1 MTHFKDLGLPEP
13 ILRAVAAQGHETPT
27 PIQAEVIPAML
38 AGRDVVGI
46 AQTGTG
52 KTASFVLPMLTHAYL
67 DDEKPDRKHCKYLI
81 ITPTRELATQITETI
96 RVSRRFI
103 AASVHT
109 IVGGA
114 KMGPQVKALTRGVDV
129 IVATPGRLMDHMAQ
143 GTLFLDQVRAVVLDE
158 ADQMMDLG
166 FLPAIQK
173 IVKSLPPK
181 RQMVLMSATMPPPI
195 RALADQFLNEP
206 QEISVAPQAQP
217 IERIDQTVI
226 HGPADEKR
234 ENLLRVLADKKAKS
248 TIIFSRTKRG
258 ADRLEKFL
266 KAAGHEAAA
275 IHGDKAHSQRERAL
289 RKFKQGD
296 ITVLVATDIAAR
308 GIDID
313 GVTHVVNFELPNV
326 PESYVH
332 RIGRTARA
340 GRSGVAVSLV
350 APEEVKHLRAIEKII
365 GRKINAVGDIPATIH
380 KAKPRRKPQGKP
392 TSFRGPK
399 GSRPQNAGKHKGP
412 GKGRPQRRRRT
423 KPNSQMQTGSKPSSS
438 KSAA

>member
-1 MTHFKDLGLPEP
+1 MKTFDDLGLPEP
-13 ILRAVAAQGHETPT
+13 ILRAVKAQGHETPT
-27 PIQAEVIPAML
+27 PIQAQVIPAML
-38 AGRDVVGI
+38 EGRDVVGI

-52 KTASFVLPMLTHAYL
+52 KTASFVLPMLTYAFV
-67 DDEKPDRKHCKYLI
+67 DDERADRKHCKFLI

-103 AASVHT
+103 SASVQT

-114 KMGPQVKALTRGVDV
+114 KIGPQVKALARGVDV

-143 GTLFLDQVRAVVLDE
+143 GTLMLDQVRAVVLDE

-173 IVKSLPPK
+173 IVKALPPK
-181 RQMVLMSATMPPPI
+181 RQTVLMSATMPPEI
-195 RALADQFLNEP
+195 RKLADQFLNDP
-206 QEISVAPQAQP
+206 QEIAVAPQSQP
-217 IERIDQTVI
+217 IDRIDQTVI
-226 HGPADEKR
+226 HVDPAEKR
-234 ENLLRVLADKKAKS
+234 EALSRVLSDPKAKA
-248 TIIFSRTKRG
+248 TIIFTRTKRG
-258 ADRLEKFL
+258 ADRLEKYL
-266 KAAGHEAAA
+266 KAEGHEAAA
-275 IHGDKAHSQRERAL
+275 IHGDKAHGQRERAL

-296 ITVLVATDIAAR
+296 VTVLVATDIAAR

-326 PESYVH
+326 PEAYVH

-340 GRSGVAVSLV
+340 GRSGVAISLV
-350 APEEVKHLRAIEKII
+350 APDELKWLRAVQKLIGTKIDAI
-365 GRKINAVGDIPATIH
+365 GDVPQEVH

-392 TSFRGPK
+392 RSASGPK
-399 GSRPQNAGKHKGP
+399 PTGAKPNRPPRN
-412 GKGRPQRRRRT
+412 RRN
-423 KPNSQMQTGSKPSSS
+423 KPNSNKRAGNRPPRN

>member
-1 MTHFKDLGLPEP
+1 MTTFDTLGLPEP
-13 ILRAVAAQGHETPT
+13 ILRAVTAQGHETPT
-27 PIQAEVIPAML
+27 PIQAKVIPLML
-38 AGRDVVGI
+38 QGRDVVGI

-52 KTASFVLPMLTHAYL
+52 KTASFVLPMLTHAFV
-67 DDEKPDRKHCKYLI
+67 DDEKTDRKHCKYLI
-81 ITPTRELATQITETI
+81 ITPTRELATQITDTI

-114 KMGPQVKALTRGVDV
+114 KMGPQVKALARGVDV

-143 GTLFLDQVRAVVLDE
+143 GTLVLDQVRAVVLDE
-158 ADQMMDLG
+158 ADQMMDMG

-173 IVKSLPPK
+173 IVKALPPK
-181 RQMVLMSATMPPPI
+181 RQTVLMSATMPPAI
-195 RALADQFLNEP
+195 RALADQFLNDP
-206 QEISVAPQAQP
+206 TEISVAPQSQP

-248 TIIFSRTKRG
+248 TIIFTRTKRG

-266 KAAGHEAAA
+266 KTAGHEAAA
-275 IHGDKAHSQRERAL
+275 IHGDKAHGQRERAL
-289 RKFKQGD
+289 RKFKHGD
-296 ITVLVATDIAAR
+296 ISVLVATDIAAR

-350 APEEVKHLRAIEKII
+350 APDEVEHLRAIEKVI
-365 GRKINAVGDIPATIH
+365 GAKIDAIGDVPAEIH
-380 KAKPRRKPQGKP
+380 KAKPRRRPQGKP
-392 TSFRGPK
+392 RFSDG
-399 GSRPQNAGKHKGP
+399 
-412 GKGRPQRRRRT
+412 
-423 KPNSQMQTGSKPSSS
+423 S
-438 KSAA
+438 KSAGAKPGRPPRNRRNKPHSNNRASGKPARTKSAA